1 MTKSDEISR
10 VTRSKEQA
18 RAAYNKL
25 SRWYDVLA
33 GSFEKKPR
41 ELALRKLNV
50 AEGERVLEV
59 GFGTGHCIM
68 ALARSV
74 GGSGSVAGIDISE
87 GMLDI
92 TSRKVSEAGLADRV
106 ELRRGDATQLPF
118 ESDTFDAIFTS
129 FTLELFDTPDIPV
142 VLGECKRVLRQ
153 GGRICVASM
162 SKDGEAGILLKL
174 YEWGHRTLPSY
185 VDCRPIFVRRAL
197 EDAGFK
203 VVDVTKVSMW
213 GLLGEIVVADKA

>member
-18 RAAYNKL
+18 RASYNKL

-59 GFGTGHCIM
+59 GFGTGHCIV

-74 GGSGSVAGIDISE
+74 GAPGSVTGIDISE

-92 TSRKVSEAGLADRV
+92 TGKKVSEAGLTGRV

-118 ESDTFDAIFTS
+118 ESDKFDAILTS
-129 FTLELFDTPDIPV
+129 FTLELFDTPEIPV
-142 VLGECKRVLRQ
+142 VLGECKRVLRPR
-153 GGRICVASM
+153 GRICVASM
-162 SKDGEAGILLKL
+162 SKEGGTGVLLKL
-174 YEWGHRTLPSY
+174 YEWGHRVLPSY
-185 VDCRPIFVRRAL
+185 IDCRPIFVRRAL

-203 VVDVTKVSMW
+203 VVDVTKVSMG
-213 GLLGEIVVADKA
+213 GLLGEIVVANKV

>member
-1 MTKSDEISR
+1 MTTNDEISR

-18 RAAYNKL
+18 RLSYNKL
-25 SRWYDVLA
+25 SHWYDVLA

-41 ELALRKLNV
+41 ELALQKLNV

-59 GFGTGHCIM
+59 GFGTGHCIV

-87 GMLDI
+87 GMLDV
-92 TSRKVSEAGLADRV
+92 TSQRVREAGLTDRV
-106 ELRRGDATQLPF
+106 ELRRGDATHLPF
-118 ESDTFDAIFTS
+118 ESDSFDAIFTS

-142 VLGECKRVLRQ
+142 VVAECKRVLRQ

-162 SKDGEAGILLKL
+162 SKEGEAGVLLKL
-174 YEWGHRTLPSY
+174 YEWAHRILPSY
-185 VDCRPIFVRRAL
+185 VDCRPIFVRKAL
-197 EDAGFK
+197 EEGGFK
-203 VVDVTKVSMW
+203 VADVTMVSMW
-213 GLLGEIVVADKA
+213 GLLGEIVVAKKV